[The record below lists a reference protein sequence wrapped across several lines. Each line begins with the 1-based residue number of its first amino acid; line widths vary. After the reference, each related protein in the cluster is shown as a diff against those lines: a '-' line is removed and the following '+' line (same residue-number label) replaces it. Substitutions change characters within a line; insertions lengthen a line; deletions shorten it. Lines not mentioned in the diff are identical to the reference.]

1 MGCGS
6 LKYPPPHSPSLIPHS
21 SFPFRIFESTMKHFF
36 TLFFI
41 AILSLPVVAQ
51 QECGTVMSPA
61 YQSTYNQRVQ
71 QIQPGQ
77 VQGAIVVPVHIHLI
91 RESNGNSA
99 LTLAQIQTELDSVNY
114 YYDNAGL
121 IFIEC
126 IAAEMIDDDSMYNYE
141 SSTDE
146 AYLLAN
152 HHTAN
157 VLNLYF
163 ANTVSLNTTYVC
175 GYAWY
180 PGGPD
185 AAFISGTCATN
196 GSTLAHEIGH
206 YMGLMH
212 THGGSSDELVDGSNC
227 STEGDLI
234 CDTPADPGLSGLV
247 DTACMYTGTALD
259 ANSQPY
265 QPDVTNIMSY
275 SRKVCRTS
283 FSPMQYAMINAT
295 YWSDRTYLQCISTG
309 IVTEDAEES
318 KVFPNPAQN
327 EIRVLFADGAGENM
341 VISIYDVAGRCVHS
355 QNVTEGSN
363 AEIVNVSDLPD
374 GIYTCRV
381 NHGNVSTFVIS
392 R

>member
-1 MGCGS
+1 M
-6 LKYPPPHSPSLIPHS
+6 P
-21 SFPFRIFESTMKHFF
+21 
-36 TLFFI
+36 
-41 AILSLPVVAQ
+41 
-51 QECGTVMSPA
+51 PA

-71 QIQPGQ
+71 QVQPG
-77 VQGAIVVPVHIHLI
+77 VIQGAIVVPVHIHLI

-99 LTLAQIQTELDSVNY
+99 LTLQQIQTELDSANY

-126 IAAEMIDDDSMYNYE
+126 LAAEMIDDDSMYDYE

-146 AYLLAN
+146 NYLLTN

-163 ANTVSLNTTYVC
+163 ANTVSMNTTYVC

-227 STEGDLI
+227 STEGDLF
-234 CDTPADPGLSGLV
+234 CDTPADPTLSGLV

-259 ANSQPY
+259 ANNQPY

-283 FSPMQYAMINAT
+283 FSPMQYAMVNAT

-309 IVTEDAEES
+309 IQPLEQVDS

-327 EIRVLFADGAGENM
+327 EIRILFASAAEENTT
-341 VISIYDVAGRCVHS
+341 ISIYDATGRCVETRIAAVGS
-355 QNVTEGSN
+355 QF
-363 AEIVNVSDLPD
+363 EIINVSELPN
-374 GIYTCRV
+374 GIYSCHVSSGTA
-381 NHGNVSTFVIS
+381 STFVIS

>member
-1 MGCGS
+1 MPEFVS
-6 LKYPPPHSPSLIPHS
+6 LGMLIRLLL
-21 SFPFRIFESTMKHFF
+21 SFWAVLLITG
-36 TLFFI
+36 
-41 AILSLPVVAQ
+41 LSAQ
-51 QECGTVMSPA
+51 SDCGTVMSPT

-71 QIQPGQ
+71 QIQPG
-77 VQGAIVVPVHIHLI
+77 VIQGAIVVPVHIHLV
-91 RESNGNSA
+91 RESNGNSN
-99 LTLAQIQTELDSVNY
+99 LTLQQIQTELDSVNY

-126 IAAEMIDDDSMYNYE
+126 IAAEMIDDDSMYDYE

-146 AYLLAN
+146 TYLLTN
-152 HHTAN
+152 HHTPN

-163 ANTVSLNTTYVC
+163 ANTVSMNSTYVC

-185 AAFISGTCATN
+185 AAFVSGTCATN

-227 STEGDLI
+227 STEGDWI

-259 ANSQPY
+259 ANNQPY

-309 IVTEDAEES
+309 IEEIS
-318 KVFPNPAQN
+318 QESQLFPNPAN
-327 EIRVLFADGAGENM
+327 DDFTISFGGGVGENTVM
-341 VISIYDVAGRCVHS
+341 EIYDHCGKL
-355 QNVTEGSN
+355 
-363 AEIVNVSDLPD
+363 VSSESISP
-374 GIYTCRV
+374 GTVIKQ
-381 NHGNVSTFVIS
+381 VSTVQWSPGVYSIVI
-392 R
+392 RDDVKCETNPIFIFH

>member
-1 MGCGS
+1 MESVYLCM
-6 LKYPPPHSPSLIPHS
+6 LIRFLV
-21 SFPFRIFESTMKHFF
+21 SFGALLVF
-36 TLFFI
+36 TRV
-41 AILSLPVVAQ
+41 SGQ
-51 QECGTVMSPA
+51 SECGTVMPPS

-71 QIQPGQ
+71 QIQPGLT
-77 VQGAIVVPVHIHLI
+77 VGAIIVPVHVHLI

-126 IAAEMIDDDSMYNYE
+126 LAAEMIDDDSMYDYE

-146 AYLLAN
+146 TYLLTN
-152 HHTAN
+152 HHTPN

-163 ANTVSLNTTYVC
+163 ANTVSMNTTYVC

-185 AAFISGTCATN
+185 AAFVSGTCATN

-227 STEGDLI
+227 AFEGDLI

-259 ANSQPY
+259 ANNQPY

-309 IVTEDAEES
+309 IEEAADEPEIY
-318 KVFPNPAQN
+318 PNPTNDAFT
-327 EIRVLFADGAGENM
+327 ITFGSGAADGTTVEVYNRWGEIVSSESVAGGTMSKQINTKEWAAGVYSIVVRDDASCETNM
-341 VISIYDVAGRCVHS
+341 ISIYR
-355 QNVTEGSN
+355 
-363 AEIVNVSDLPD
+363 
-374 GIYTCRV
+374 
-381 NHGNVSTFVIS
+381 
-392 R
+392 

>member
-1 MGCGS
+1 
-6 LKYPPPHSPSLIPHS
+6 
-21 SFPFRIFESTMKHFF
+21 MK
-36 TLFFI
+36 LF
-41 AILSLPVVAQ
+41 LSLFSASILACTAYAQ
-51 QECGTVMSPA
+51 VDCGTVMPPN
-61 YQSTYNQRVQ
+61 YQSTYAQRVANL
-71 QIQPGQ
+71 QPGVIQ
-77 VQGAIVVPVHIHLI
+77 GGAIVVPVHIHLL
-91 RESNGNSA
+91 RESNGNSN
-99 LTLAQIQTELDSVNY
+99 LTLQQIQTELDSVNY

-126 IAAEMIDDDSMYNYE
+126 IAAEMIDEDTMYNYE
-141 SSTDE
+141 SSFHQSE
-146 AYLLAN
+146 LLNN
-152 HHTAN
+152 HFTPN

-163 ANTVSLNTTYVC
+163 ANTVSLNQTAVC

-185 AAFISGTCATN
+185 ASFISGSCATN

-259 ANSQPY
+259 ANNQPY
-265 QPDVTNIMSY
+265 QPDPTNIMSY
-275 SRKVCRTS
+275 SRKVCRTA
-283 FSPMQYAMINAT
+283 FTPTQYSMINAT

-309 IVTEDAEES
+309 IETQEQVTS
-318 KVFPNPAQN
+318 KVFPNPAQD
-327 EIRVLFADGAGENM
+327 EIRVLFANGAEENSI
-341 VISIYDVAGRCVHS
+341 ISIYDAMGRCV
-355 QNVTEGSN
+355 QTKNVTAGNLVET
-363 AEIVNVSDLPD
+363 VNVSELPG

-381 NHGNVSTFVIS
+381 STGATSEFVIS

>member
-1 MGCGS
+1 M
-6 LKYPPPHSPSLIPHS
+6 KALI
-21 SFPFRIFESTMKHFF
+21 FF
-36 TLFFI
+36 LF
-41 AILSLPVVAQ
+41 AMTPVFLFAQ
-51 QECGTVMSPA
+51 DHECGTVVPPG
-61 YQSTYNQRVQ
+61 YQTTYTQRVQ
-71 QIQPGQ
+71 QVQAGSMPGGL
-77 VQGAIVVPVHIHLI
+77 VIVPVHIHLV

-99 LTLAQIQTELDSVNY
+99 LTLQDIQNELDSVNFY
-114 YYDNAGL
+114 YQNAGL

-126 IAAEMIDDDSMYNYE
+126 IAAEMIDDDSMYDYE
-141 SSTDE
+141 SGTDE
-146 AYLLAN
+146 AYLLNN
-152 HHTAN
+152 HHTPN

-163 ANTVSLNTTYVC
+163 ANTVSLNMTYVC

-212 THGGSSDELVDGSNC
+212 TQGGSPFELVDGSNC
-227 STEGDLI
+227 SIEGDLI

-259 ANSQPY
+259 ANNQPY

-283 FSPMQYAMINAT
+283 FTPTQYAMINAT
-295 YWSDRTYLQCISTG
+295 YWNDRTYLQCISTG
-309 IVTEDAEES
+309 VDETQQVDS
-318 KVFPNPAQN
+318 RVYPNPAQN
-327 EIRVLFADGAGENM
+327 EIRVLFANGAVENSA
-341 VISIYDVAGRCVHS
+341 IEIYDAMGRCV
-355 QNVTEGSN
+355 QTQAVVEGSLVQ
-363 AEIVNVSDLPD
+363 AVNISELPD

-381 NHGNVSTFVIS
+381 SSGATSTFVIAH
-392 R
+392 

>member
-1 MGCGS
+1 M
-6 LKYPPPHSPSLIPHS
+6 
-21 SFPFRIFESTMKHFF
+21 
-36 TLFFI
+36 
-41 AILSLPVVAQ
+41 
-51 QECGTVMSPA
+51 PA
-61 YQSTYNQRVQ
+61 DYQATYNQRVQ
-71 QIQPGQ
+71 QIQPG
-77 VQGAIVVPVHIHLI
+77 VIQGAIVVPVHIHLI

-99 LTLAQIQTELDSVNY
+99 LTLAQIQAELDSVNY
-114 YYDNAGL
+114 YYNNAGL

-126 IAAEMIDDDSMYNYE
+126 IAAEMIDEDTMYNYE
-141 SSTDE
+141 SSFHQSE
-146 AYLLAN
+146 LLTN
-152 HHTAN
+152 HQTAN

-163 ANTVSLNTTYVC
+163 ANTVSLNQTAVC

-185 AAFISGTCATN
+185 AAFISGSCATN

-227 STEGDLI
+227 SSEGDMI

-259 ANSQPY
+259 ANNQPY
-265 QPDVTNIMSY
+265 QPDPTNIMSY
-275 SRKVCRTS
+275 SRKVCRTG

-295 YWSDRTYLQCISTG
+295 YWSDRTYLQCISTD
-309 IVTEDAEES
+309 VTEAEQIDS

-327 EIRVLFADGAGENM
+327 EIRVLFADGTEDNTT
-341 VISIYDVAGRCVHS
+341 ISIYDATGRCVQTH
-355 QNVTEGSN
+355 NVITGTL
-363 AEIVNVSDLPD
+363 AETINVSELPN
-374 GIYTCRV
+374 GIYTCHV
-381 NHGNVSTFVIS
+381 SSGNATTFVIA